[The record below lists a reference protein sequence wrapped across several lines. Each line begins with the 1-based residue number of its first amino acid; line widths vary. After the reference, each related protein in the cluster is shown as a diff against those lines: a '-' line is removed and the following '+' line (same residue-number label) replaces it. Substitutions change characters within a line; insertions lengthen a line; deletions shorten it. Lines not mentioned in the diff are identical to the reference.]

1 MTPAD
6 NSTDLDNLRKEYTRA
21 CRDLTKRKRAKEE
34 TRPAN
39 PIVGKQP
46 ASDAG
51 QFHSNH
57 DFSAAKASHLTEH
70 RYLEIV
76 TGPGYSKV
84 VSIEALVRA
93 LHKNSIVAQEILE
106 ELKLLEN
113 EEAEKASRH
122 D

>member
-1 MTPAD
+1 MEKTQ
-6 NSTDLDNLRKEYTRA
+6 
-21 CRDLTKRKRAKEE
+21 
-34 TRPAN
+34 PAN
-39 PIVGKQP
+39 PIIRVPP

-51 QFHSNH
+51 QFRSTH
-57 DFSAAKASHLTEH
+57 DFSAVKADHLAEH

-76 TGPGYSKV
+76 TEPGYSKV